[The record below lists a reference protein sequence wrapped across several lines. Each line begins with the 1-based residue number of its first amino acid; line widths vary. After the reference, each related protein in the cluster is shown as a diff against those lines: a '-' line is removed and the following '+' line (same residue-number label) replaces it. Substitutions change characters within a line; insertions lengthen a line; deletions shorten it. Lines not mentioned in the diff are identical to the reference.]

1 MITIKVAEPQQIELA
16 DGYENILFARGYLLT
31 KEPSPLPVAHW
42 ARLDFGGMHLAYDP
56 RVGIS
61 TAESES
67 GAVALLGHAIHVRE
81 DTSDLRVIVARLH
94 DALAVSRQSFL
105 NELDK
110 LSGRY
115 VVLDSGREG
124 TWIQSDAVALR
135 SVFWDESNRAVSS
148 HQNLLG
154 EIGGLAPSIFGSK
167 TWKRA
172 NKSFSYPG
180 NKSHWDG
187 VKFLSANHQ
196 LNLETFQASRI
207 PMEAPEPTG
216 LAEVADDT
224 LQMMRVQLKHLLEY
238 ESPLVSLTAG
248 QDSRTTL
255 AALRPNKNDFQYF
268 TYALNYSRR
277 LRAVKMDANDS
288 VRIAQDMGLER
299 HSLMNIE
306 GPLQD
311 VLLNDV
317 MQRNSPR
324 SSNRNVAA
332 MYLTEFPQAQ
342 MHIRSSFN
350 EVGIAAYRTKY
361 APSEV
366 TPEVLSD
373 ILTYGTGYSQDTV
386 AATAEYMD
394 ESGILNVAGYDPLD
408 LYYWEVRMGSW
419 LGNISHESD
428 IAFDTH
434 ILINSREMVR
444 TILSA
449 PVAERAIG
457 NVYHRLIEIA
467 WPELYKIPVNSVMQ
481 KFPDPQ

>member
-1 MITIKVAEPQQIELA
+1 MITIKFAEPQRIEVA
-16 DGYENILFARGYLLT
+16 DGYESLLFARGYLLSM
-31 KEPSPLPVAHW
+31 EPSPLPVAHW
-42 ARLDFGGMHLAYDP
+42 ARLNFRGMHLAYDP

-67 GAVALLGHAIHVRE
+67 YAVALLGHAIHVRE
-81 DTSDLRVIVARLH
+81 DTSDLRIIVARLH
-94 DALAVSRQSFL
+94 DALAVSRKSFL
-105 NELDK
+105 DELDK

-115 VVLDSGREG
+115 VVLESGREG

-135 SVFWDESNRAVSS
+135 SIFWNESNRSVSS

-154 EIGGLAPSIFGSK
+154 EIGGLATSIFGSK

-187 VKFLSANHQ
+187 VKFLNANHQ
-196 LNLETFQASRI
+196 LNLETFQASRV
-207 PMEAPEPTG
+207 PMKAPEPTS
-216 LAEVADDT
+216 LDDVASDT
-224 LQMMRVQLKHLLEY
+224 LQMMRMQLKHLLKY
-238 ESPLVSLTAG
+238 ENPLVSLTAG

-277 LRAVKMDANDS
+277 LRAVKMDAGDS
-288 VRIAQDMGLER
+288 ARIARDMGLKQ
-299 HSLMNIE
+299 HIIMNIE

-311 VLLNDV
+311 APLNEI

-332 MYLTEFPQAQ
+332 RYLKEFPQSQ

-350 EVGIAAYRTKY
+350 EVGIATYRAKY

-366 TPEVLSD
+366 NPEVLSN

-394 ESGILNVAGYDPLD
+394 ESGILNVDGYDPLD

-449 PVAERAIG
+449 PLAERAKG

-467 WPELYKIPVNSVMQ
+467 WPELYSIPVNSVMQ
-481 KFPDPQ
+481 NFPT